1 MIVVSDPSLAG
12 PQLAAFVVP
21 NKPVENRHL
30 TEFQVALL
38 TVNATSGKI
47 LEYVKK
53 ACCLNVV

>member
-1 MIVVSDPSLAG
+1 MVSDPSLAG

-21 NKPVENRHL
+21 NKPVDNRHL

>member
-21 NKPVENRHL
+21 NEPVENRHL

-38 TVNATSGKI
+38 NLKTFGEMLKSQL
-47 LEYVKK
+47 LE
-53 ACCLNVV
+53 